1 MRYTRTAITQL
12 SKWYRN
18 ILIKCAVINAA
29 VFIGA
34 VGISGNASAAE
45 VSVSN
50 WDELKSNVVAGN
62 SVIFDGNI
70 TTSGVDA
77 IYSKNTVPGAI
88 NLNSNVLD
96 AQVNQGY
103 ESYGIPH
110 NSVFYFEGS
119 AEGSKLY

>member
-1 MRYTRTAITQL
+1 MDLKRL
-12 SKWYRN
+12 SKGTLAVVM
-18 ILIKCAVINAA
+18 LISMLLLNTPTKTDAL
-29 VFIGA
+29 
-34 VGISGNASAAE
+34 E
-45 VSVSN
+45 TVSN
-50 WDELKSNVVAGN
+50 WDELKSNVEAGN
-62 SVIFDGNI
+62 SVTFNGNI

-110 NSVFYFEGS
+110 NSVF
-119 AEGSKLY
+119 

>member
-1 MRYTRTAITQL
+1 MNLEKL
-12 SKWYRN
+12 SKRK
-18 ILIKCAVINAA
+18 LVIATLVPLLLLNMSAKT
-29 VFIGA
+29 
-34 VGISGNASAAE
+34 SAAE
-45 VSVSN
+45 TSVSN

-103 ESYGIPH
+103 ESYG
-110 NSVFYFEGS
+110 
-119 AEGSKLY
+119 SKPRL

>member
-1 MRYTRTAITQL
+1 MIILAKEIPMRYTRTAITQL

-18 ILIKCAVINAA
+18 ILIKCAIFNAA
-29 VFIGA
+29 MFLGS
-34 VGISGNASAAE
+34 VGFSGNVSAAE
-45 VSVSN
+45 TPVSN

-110 NSVFYFEGS
+110 NSVF
-119 AEGSKLY
+119 